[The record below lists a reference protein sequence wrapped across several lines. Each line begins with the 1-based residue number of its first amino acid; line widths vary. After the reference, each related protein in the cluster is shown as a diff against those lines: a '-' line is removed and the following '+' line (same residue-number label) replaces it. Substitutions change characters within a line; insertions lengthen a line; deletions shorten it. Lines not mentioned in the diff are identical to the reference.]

1 MLRLIK
7 AKTLCVRQWRL
18 LVATVCLL
26 LAAPPGSATEKLV
39 VYTVNYPLQYFAQR
53 IAGDHAK
60 VIFPGP
66 SDADP
71 AFWQPDASTIGAYQR
86 ADLILLNGAGYAKWV
101 KRVSLPRGKLVDTS
115 AGFRGDFIEAGGAV
129 THSHGRE
136 GSHSHA
142 GTAFT
147 TWLDFSQAVAQT
159 MAVRDA
165 LSRLRPQHADTF
177 AANALA
183 LEQALLDL
191 DSRLKAI
198 AATAQEKPLI
208 ASHPVYQYLARRY
221 GLNLEAVM
229 WEPETV
235 PGENQW
241 MQLERILRK
250 HQAGWMLWEGEPATA
265 SDERLQQLG
274 VQSTVFDTCANQPEA
289 GDFLGVMSSNVANLE
304 RIFQ

>member
-1 MLRLIK
+1 MGVGR
-7 AKTLCVRQWRL
+7 WRL

-26 LAAPPGSATEKLV
+26 AVPLGAAADKLV

-53 IAGDHAK
+53 IAGEHAE

-66 SDADP
+66 IDADP
-71 AFWQPDASTIGAYQR
+71 AFWQPDAATIGAFQR

-101 KRVSLPRGKLVDTS
+101 KRVSLPRGKLVDTA
-115 AGFRGDFIEAGGAV
+115 AGFRSDLIETGGAV

-147 TWLDFSQAVAQT
+147 TWLDFNQAADQ
-159 MAVRDA
+159 VRAIGDA
-165 LSRLRPQHADTF
+165 LSRVRPQHANTF
-177 AANALA
+177 AANARA

-198 AATAQEKPLI
+198 VATAPEKPLI

-221 GLNLEAVM
+221 GLNLKAVM

-235 PGENQW
+235 PDEDQW
-241 MQLERILRK
+241 MQLERLLRE
-250 HQAGWMLWEGEPATA
+250 HPAGWMLWEGEPAFA
-265 SDERLQQLG
+265 SVERLQQLG
-274 VQSTVFDTCANQPEA
+274 VQSMVFDPCATQPEA
-289 GDFLGVMSSNVANLE
+289 GDFLGVMSNNVMNLE
-304 RIFQ
+304 PIFQ